1 MSVALTANG
10 TIEMR
15 AQCAM
20 AEAETLHGLLA
31 RNPGAVVDWRACT
44 YAHTAVIQVLVAARP
59 KLIGPP
65 AGTFLRSFV
74 EAAIA

>member
-1 MSVALTANG
+1 MSVSLTANG
-10 TIEMR
+10 AIELRERCTMD
-15 AQCAM
+15 
-20 AEAETLHGLLA
+20 EAETLHSLLT

-65 AGTFLRSFV
+65 AGAFLRSFV